1 MTSDKS
7 PRTPARSAVY
17 GALDVGGTHVTGALI
32 SFGQSRPEVRSTT
45 RVSLQPDG
53 TAEHLLS
60 TIASC
65 ADSLAGPAGMDWGL
79 AVPGPFDHER
89 GVAQYRS
96 VGKFDAL
103 YGVDLGKELSARM
116 RAWPGSL
123 TFVND
128 AEAFLL
134 GEWSH
139 GAASGHER
147 VVGITLGTGVGSAF
161 LAEGT
166 IVADGPLVPPEGRAD
181 LLHHDG
187 RPLEDTVSR
196 RAIIG
201 RYREQTG
208 QALDVQD
215 IAARGRAGEAAA
227 RTLLDETF
235 RALGQAL
242 DPWLISFA
250 PTLVVV
256 GGSMTGSWDLLE
268 PAISSGLTGRY
279 AVSGVLVRAAHPDTA
294 ALVGA
299 VHQVRRTER
308 LE

>member
-7 PRTPARSAVY
+7 SRTPTGGTSY

-32 SFGQSRPEVRSTT
+32 SFDQRRPVVRSAT
-45 RVSLQPDG
+45 RVELQPDG
-53 TAEHLLS
+53 TAEHLLA

-65 ADSLAGPAGMDWGL
+65 ADSLAGPAGMGWGV
-79 AVPGPFDHER
+79 AVPGPFDHQR

-96 VGKFDAL
+96 VGKFDSL
-103 YGVDLGKELSARM
+103 YGVDLGSELSARM
-116 RAWPGSL
+116 RGRPGSL

-139 GAASGHER
+139 GAAAGHDR

-201 RYREQTG
+201 RYRERTG
-208 QALDVQD
+208 QTLDVRD
-215 IAARGRAGEAAA
+215 IAARARGGDVAA

-235 RALGQAL
+235 RALGRAL
-242 DPWLISFA
+242 DPWLDRFD

-268 PAISSGLTGRY
+268 PAIRSGLTGRY
-279 AVSGVLVRAAHPDTA
+279 AASGVLARAAHPDTA

>member
-1 MTSDKS
+1 MTSDK
-7 PRTPARSAVY
+7 PFRPPADGVVY

-32 SFGQSRPEVRSTT
+32 AFDQRQPVVRSVT

-65 ADSLAGPAGMDWGL
+65 ADSLAGRSGMDWAV

-103 YGVDLGKELSARM
+103 YGVDLRGELSARM
-116 RAWPGSL
+116 QARPGSL

-128 AEAFLL
+128 AEAFLI

-139 GAASGHER
+139 GAASGHVR

-161 LAEGT
+161 LADGT

-181 LLHHDG
+181 LLQHDG

-196 RAIIG
+196 RAIIA
-201 RYREQTG
+201 RYRERTG
-208 QALDVQD
+208 QLLDVRD
-215 IAARGRAGEAAA
+215 IAARARGGEAVAQ
-227 RTLLDETF
+227 TLLDGTF

-242 DPWLISFA
+242 DPWLLRFA

-279 AVSGVLVRAAHPDTA
+279 AASGVLARAAHPDSA

-299 VHQVRRTER
+299 VQQVRRTER

>member
-7 PRTPARSAVY
+7 SRPPTGGTSY

-32 SFGQSRPEVRSTT
+32 TFDQRQPVVRSAT
-45 RVSLQPDG
+45 RVALQPDG
-53 TAEHLLS
+53 TAEHLLA

-65 ADSLAGPAGMDWGL
+65 ADTLAGPAGMGWGV

-103 YGVDLGKELSARM
+103 YGVDLGSELSARM
-116 RAWPGSL
+116 QARPGSL

-139 GAASGHER
+139 GAAAGHDR

-196 RAIIG
+196 RAIIR
-201 RYREQTG
+201 RYRERTG
-208 QALDVQD
+208 ETLDVHE
-215 IAARGRAGEAAA
+215 IAARARGRDVAA
-227 RTLLDETF
+227 RTLLDDTF

-242 DPWLISFA
+242 DPWLLRFD

-279 AVSGVLVRAAHPDTA
+279 AASGVLARAAHPDTA